1 MKLKLLRLII
11 QSEIRKEGRRMAS
24 YVIAAIK
31 SWNIEN
37 AEAISARY
45 PEHTFEIITDKAKL
59 TADALKKIDP
69 QYIFFPHWSWIIPED
84 IYGCFNC
91 VVFHMTDLPFGRGGS
106 PLQNLI
112 SRGIYATKISAIRVS
127 GGIDTGDIY
136 DKEPVDIR
144 FGNAD
149 QILRKISSV
158 IFHTMIP
165 RFIEG
170 SPTPCKQTGE
180 AVVFKRRTPE
190 QSELPEGLSQRQI
203 YDHIRMLDGE
213 GYPAAYHKVPGGKIY
228 YRNAKLTDGIVYADA
243 EFRRDTE

>member
-1 MKLKLLRLII
+1 M
-11 QSEIRKEGRRMAS
+11 
-24 YVIAAIK
+24 
-31 SWNIEN
+31 
-37 AEAISARY
+37 
-45 PEHTFEIITDKAKL
+45 
-59 TADALKKIDP
+59 
-69 QYIFFPHWSWIIPED
+69 
-84 IYGCFNC
+84 
-91 VVFHMTDLPFGRGGS
+91 
-106 PLQNLI
+106 QNLI

-165 RFIEG
+165 KFIEG
-170 SPTPCKQTGE
+170 SPTHCKQTGE

-213 GYPAAYHKVPGGKIY
+213 GYPAAYHKIPGGKIY
-228 YRNAKLTDGIVYADA
+228 YRNAKLIDGIVYADA

>member
-1 MKLKLLRLII
+1 
-11 QSEIRKEGRRMAS
+11 MAS

-165 RFIEG
+165 KFIEG

-180 AVVFKRRTPE
+180 AVVFNRNRASCRKGFHKDRSMT
-190 QSELPEGLSQRQI
+190 I
-203 YDHIRMLDGE
+203 YVCWTGRDILQHTIRS
-213 GYPAAYHKVPGGKIY
+213 PAEKYIIGTRSLRMTSYMQMRSSGGI
-228 YRNAKLTDGIVYADA
+228 RNETCTCNCG
-243 EFRRDTE
+243 TSG